1 MRNNGSGPR
10 GQMTS
15 PNFTTGNYPNSYHES
30 NTIKVDKGHLV
41 KIRFTDFDLAG
52 WIDLKLTSQE
62 YLNPYQ
68 WLVEDSPVTDYVEIT
83 DGDGTFLG
91 RFGPQH
97 RADGD
102 DALPLPHDTWYGWF
116 GFGSKNKQTWNYGF
130 EGIKIPDITSYTDT
144 VHVFFHTEK
153 RGNATGWRLEWSKLS
168 V

>member
-1 MRNNGSGPR
+1 
-10 GQMTS
+10 MTS
-15 PNFTTGNYPNSYHES
+15 PNFTTGNYPNSFHES

-62 YLNPYQ
+62 YFNPYQ

-102 DALPLPHDTWYGWF
+102 DALPLPT
-116 GFGSKNKQTWNYGF
+116 TP
-130 EGIKIPDITSYTDT
+130 ET
-144 VHVFFHTEK
+144 VVE
-153 RGNATGWRLEWSKLS
+153 
-168 V
+168 